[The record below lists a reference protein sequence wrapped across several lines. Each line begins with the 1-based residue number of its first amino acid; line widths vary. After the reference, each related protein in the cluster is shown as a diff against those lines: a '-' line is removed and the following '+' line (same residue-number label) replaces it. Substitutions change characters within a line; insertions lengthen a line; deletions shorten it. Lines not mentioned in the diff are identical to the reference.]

1 MFLRDIKKLFKKN
14 KPQSKPKTSAKK
26 WIDWGYMLNTL
37 KLRYM
42 KEVRQVEPFTLPAER
57 LKKGAKDKQYQTALK
72 MYNSHL
78 VKLKN
83 QWVNPYNSVNTG
95 YSTIQLSYY
104 NYQTVN
110 YYECYTLAQDPLF
123 TTIFNILSQTP
134 FAKGGRLV
142 DIEKDEQKRLDK
154 LNNKYKVFEKLIKAV
169 RSNYVCGGCLLYLD
183 FGLDNL
189 EEPLN
194 LETMD
199 MRRFKGFQHIDP
211 INVVALD
218 VNTIDPAKENYMDPD
233 KWYII
238 GLGVVH
244 KSHLLKFEAN
254 VPELVMKPLTLYFG
268 MPLTQLIKADV
279 ANSSIASQSMV
290 NFLKKLRLNFIK
302 TPDAE
307 FTTTN
312 AENFKH
318 RLEAMALL
326 QDNDSV
332 FPIKQDEELIQIN
345 SSLTGFAECVK
356 LSYQL
361 VGAKTSIPTSRIL
374 GEEYSGLSGNGD
386 NSKNNFYDTIR
397 NIQFNVKD
405 NLLIMEGIVGGVE
418 SGKFIHYSDYLF
430 NPLEE
435 ANEKEKAENIKSY
448 SEVAKSLI
456 DLGAK
461 SEDVLTWLK
470 SFKDFNLDNIELD
483 LDTPGL
489 ADYDNTED
497 ITEDI
502 VAKVANADFKETDHP
517 RDNDGKFTSEGGS
530 GGSKSNTS
538 DKPIEVKGTELGT
551 YTDIKELRQK
561 AIDYY
566 EKHLANTEVENPELG
581 KILFSKNGFK
591 KPISFSADERKLKL
605 FPYLPEIIKNGKLAE
620 DNTDK
625 HNRSNVLNFYTL
637 KSKINI
643 DGKDEIVR
651 ISIRKDNN
659 GKLYYDHVI
668 QNNRGFRKTPSG
680 NKSGGPETSMSN
692 SINDEN
698 YIVNMFFEEEIK

>member
-1 MFLRDIKKLFKKN
+1 
-14 KPQSKPKTSAKK
+14 
-26 WIDWGYMLNTL
+26 
-37 KLRYM
+37 
-42 KEVRQVEPFTLPAER
+42 
-57 LKKGAKDKQYQTALK
+57 
-72 MYNSHL
+72 
-78 VKLKN
+78 
-83 QWVNPYNSVNTG
+83 
-95 YSTIQLSYY
+95 
-104 NYQTVN
+104 
-110 YYECYTLAQDPLF
+110 
-123 TTIFNILSQTP
+123 
-134 FAKGGRLV
+134 
-142 DIEKDEQKRLDK
+142 
-154 LNNKYKVFEKLIKAV
+154 
-169 RSNYVCGGCLLYLD
+169 
-183 FGLDNL
+183 
-189 EEPLN
+189 
-194 LETMD
+194 MD

-218 VNTIDPAKENYMDPD
+218 VNTIDPAKESYMDPD

-405 NLLIMEGIVGGVE
+405 NLLIMEGIVGGIE

-461 SEDVLTWLK
+461 SEDVLVWLK

-489 ADYDNTED
+489 ADYDDTED

-517 RDNDGKFTSEGGS
+517 RDNDGKFISRGRS
-530 GGSKSNTS
+530 GESKSNPS

-561 AIDYY
+561 VIDYY
-566 EKHLANTEVENPELG
+566 EKHLANTEVENPKLG
-581 KILFSKNGFK
+581 KVLFTKRGYK
-591 KPISFSADERKLKL
+591 KPISFSGDERKLLL
-605 FPYLPEIIKNGKLAE
+605 FPYLPEIIKNG
-620 DNTDK
+620 
-625 HNRSNVLNFYTL
+625 
-637 KSKINI
+637 
-643 DGKDEIVR
+643 EIVKEEKDYR
-651 ISIRKDNN
+651 NRNNFDKIYLLKTSVFINKKEETVKVIIREDNN
-659 GKLYYDHVI
+659 GNLYYDHTIDKGGTVS
-668 QNNRGFRKTPSG
+668 SG
-680 NKSGGPETSMSN
+680 YKSGSRNTSSMSN